1 MDNYANHYILCLVG
15 GAPNKRI
22 YKSIRKKLKW
32 IGNVEVYISGCFYPI
47 PRNLLQTFDVSVAT
61 AGGANITAV
70 YENIPT
76 ISIDIRTASPNWNI
90 KLYD

>member
-1 MDNYANHYILCLVG
+1 M
-15 GAPNKRI
+15 
-22 YKSIRKKLKW
+22 
-32 IGNVEVYISGCFYPI
+32 YISGCFYPI